1 MVGTE
6 DKDNYLVIPIRM
18 EKCEMVIR
26 KSKKLTN
33 LEIFFLKFI
42 HTDNSLA
49 NLLNAFNV
57 GAHVMN
63 YLLAQMFYTG
73 LIYLDLN
80 KGVVTL
86 NDEMKT
92 CIDNDKLEEYIN
104 KDDSINKYPVTLV
117 QEKIGGEIFIEDI
130 VKDFLRV
137 PHKDT
142 TNYINLKA
150 SPSLSIQDIKNY
162 SLTKY
167 TKCVRPR
174 IYSTFEEV
182 EKINFLYPI
191 RWDSMYIPLSKE
203 KNKFFDLDFDIF
215 PLSVQKSWQNAY
227 NSQFREDKVADL
239 LDMIKNPRIISNTKL
254 INDLTRSLAL
264 FQSTIEND
272 VEKQLGSNLLYILE
286 DELETL
292 HNTIG
297 DLIERIESLNYLD
310 FYFKNSVLIN
320 KILENARSAKNYIII
335 CSDSLDFKN
344 LGFIQNI
351 IKESRKSDVLLLLV
365 WGLIED
371 IPNAERIRKFHN
383 FKQELFKGLDR
394 LDEKRVILS
403 LPSTRID
410 SNFIIFDF
418 NKIFYNNTSFF
429 EHDYYQ
435 ENKIIPTFYVE
446 GGSIPIEFLQ
456 FILDYLP
463 DSLEIKSNLN
473 KFLKVS
479 NSSFFKYLLPERKNL
494 IRRVRKSI
502 DMLDYYLSNGLLEDA
517 VKLINLLKTYVKSV
531 KEYNT
536 LSLFYDFE
544 HEDILI
550 DAMEENKKSFHILT
564 DDLNEKRMGSIFR
577 SYLAN
582 IPSFSILLITQ
593 DLDEISTPWSLGKI
607 KLDNIKSLSTILNYV
622 EIEKDINLNLIIS
635 ENDILI
641 SSNYRT
647 LAPIGKRHFKYNSK
661 KIGLIINSIHLYK
674 KTLKFIKNLQDLQ

>member
-6 DKDNYLVIPIRM
+6 DKENYLVIPIRM

-26 KSKKLTN
+26 KSKKLTT

-42 HTDNSLA
+42 HTDNSIV

-86 NDEMKT
+86 NDEIKKY
-92 CIDNDKLEEYIN
+92 IDNDKLEEYIN
-104 KDDSINKYPVTLV
+104 EEANVNKFPVTFV

-130 VKDFLRV
+130 VKDFLRI
-137 PHKDT
+137 PPKDT
-142 TNYINLKA
+142 TNYINLRA

-174 IYSTFEEV
+174 IYSIFEEV

-191 RWDSMYIPLSKE
+191 NWDSMYIPLPKE
-203 KNKFFDLDFDIF
+203 ENKFFDLDFDIF

-227 NSQFREDKVADL
+227 NSQFREDEVADL
-239 LDMIKNPRIISNTKL
+239 LEMIKSPRIISNTNL
-254 INDLTRSLAL
+254 INDLTSRLDL
-264 FQSTIEND
+264 FQSSIENS
-272 VEKQLGSNLLYILE
+272 VEKQKGSNLLYMLE

-297 DLIERIESLNYLD
+297 DLTKRIESLNYID
-310 FYFKNSVLIN
+310 FYFKNLTIIS
-320 KILENARSAKNYIII
+320 KILENAQLAKNYIII
-335 CSDSLDFKN
+335 CSNSLDFKN
-344 LGFIQNI
+344 LRFLQNI
-351 IKESRKSDVLLLLV
+351 IKELRKSDVLLLLI
-365 WGLIED
+365 WGIIED

-383 FKQELFKGLDR
+383 FRQELFKGLDR
-394 LDEKRVILS
+394 LDERRVIFS

-410 SNFIIFDF
+410 SNFILFDF
-418 NKIFYNNTSFF
+418 NKIFYNNTPFF

-435 ENKIIPTFYVE
+435 EDKIIPTFYVE
-446 GGSIPIEFLQ
+446 GGSIPVEFLQ

-473 KFLKVS
+473 KYLKVS
-479 NSSFFKYLLPERKNL
+479 NSRFFKDLLPERKKL
-494 IRRVRKSI
+494 IMRIRKSI
-502 DMLDYYLSNGLLEDA
+502 DMLDYYLTNNLLEDA
-517 VKLINLLKTYVKSV
+517 VELVNLLKKYVKSV
-531 KEYNT
+531 KKYNT
-536 LSLFYDFE
+536 LSLIYDFE

-550 DAMEENKKSFHILT
+550 DVMDENKKTFHIIT
-564 DDLNEKRMGSIFR
+564 DDLNEKRMGSVF
-577 SYLAN
+577 SSFLVN

-593 DLDEISTPWSLGKI
+593 NLDEISTSWSLGKI
-607 KLDNIKSLSTILNYV
+607 KLDSIKSSSDILNYF
-622 EIEKDINLNLIIS
+622 ELEKDINLNLIIS
-635 ENDILI
+635 ENNILI
-641 SSNYRT
+641 SSNYRI
-647 LAPIGKRHFKYNSK
+647 LAPIGKKHFKYNSK
-661 KIGLIINSIHLYK
+661 KIGLIINSVYLYK
-674 KTLKFIKNLQDLQ
+674 KTLKFIKNLQNS